1 MDAATA
7 TAVGFSV
14 SVGLFDDPKENA
26 PEEDPPPDPKPG
38 APLLLGFDETSADD
52 DVVVGLTG
60 DHDPTEN
67 IEEAGTAGEAAL
79 DAVVEPKLNSAA
91 ESLLASILLF
101 VVAAVAVDPKP
112 IPAVDSVDLVMSGL
126 DSNENAAA
134 AATGLS
140 SDTAGFT
147 PKLNPE
153 VAVVSLVSVTK
164 SCECRILHDH

>member
-1 MDAATA
+1 M
-7 TAVGFSV
+7 

-91 ESLLASILLF
+91 ESLLASLLF
-101 VVAAVAVDPKP
+101 VEAAVAVDPKP
-112 IPAVDSVDLVMSGL
+112 NPAVDLLLSAVDSVDLVMSGL
-126 DSNENAAA
+126 DPNENAAA